1 MRPGVLT
8 DGMHSYTLLC
18 MKILFW
24 IAVFLLPI
32 TVLGHPGKTDR
43 HGGHKC
49 LKGCEVWNLYY
60 AEYHLHD
67 KDGRAI
73 RVKRK
78 TPKEIPVAAVPATVE
93 SVPPPAPEAAPVPA
107 PLPVP
112 AAAPE
117 EAELIPL
124 PWALI
129 LVFLL
134 LFLLARRRVRKENNK
149 IST

>member
-1 MRPGVLT
+1 
-8 DGMHSYTLLC
+8 

-24 IAVFLLPI
+24 IAVFLLPL
-32 TVLGHPGKTDR
+32 TALGHPGKTDR

-49 LKGCEVWNLYY
+49 LKGCEEWNLYY
-60 AEYHLHD
+60 SEYHLHD

-73 RVKRK
+73 RVNRK
-78 TPKEIPVAAVPATVE
+78 KPQKTHVAAVPAIVE

-107 PLPVP
+107 PLPSQ
-112 AAAPE
+112 AAPE

-129 LVFLL
+129 LLLLL
-134 LFLLARRRVRKENNK
+134 LFLLVRRRMRKENNK